1 MVYSYSS
8 FSMYFWLA
16 FLYYYY
22 DFHMTTDSVHL
33 GRMARSKCI
42 EFQNGN
48 ADKTEDNSGY
58 GIF

>member
-1 MVYSYSS
+1 
-8 FSMYFWLA
+8 
-16 FLYYYY
+16 
-22 DFHMTTDSVHL
+22 MTTDSVHL

-58 GIF
+58 GIFLAFLSFLTF